1 MIVDKVVVNRHKE
14 CGSWIKFPKRLVK
27 WICLKGPKH
36 IGGICGRVV
45 KARKRESPDW
55 RVRLMSRVS
64 VLREAVGVS

>member
-14 CGSWIKFPKRLVK
+14 CGSWITFLKRLVK

-45 KARKRESPDW
+45 KARKRVQTGESD
-55 RVRLMSRVS
+55 
-64 VLREAVGVS
+64 